1 MKSCPA
7 ALTKPESEA
16 SDETPADKA
25 KSKKK
30 SSKKN
35 GQRKGGP
42 AKNKKGKK
50 AQKPGRHVPLS
61 TAVAGVLAAVLLVTT
76 TVFYWRD
83 HTMREAQADTV
94 HAESVAGKY
103 AVGAATIDY
112 QASTRGWRA

>member
-1 MKSCPA
+1 MTNEELSGGVA
-7 ALTKPESEA
+7 GEEPESEA

-61 TAVAGVLAAVLLVTT
+61 TAVAGVLAAVLLVTPSAW
-76 TVFYWRD
+76 VNLA
-83 HTMREAQADTV
+83 HLGMRA
-94 HAESVAGKY
+94 AEVKRRAKMKGTG
-103 AVGAATIDY
+103 AVLVESA
-112 QASTRGWRA
+112 